1 MTRDFKEMAIRYVD
15 NAWNRG
21 NLDVLDDLMTPD
33 FVDHGASAGE
43 TSSLEEHKDL
53 IRMTR
58 SAFPDLFNRVEDLV
72 SEDNKVAIR
81 WTAEG
86 THQGKWRGIAPTGK
100 RIAISGVTI
109 LRIEGERSRS
119 AGAIMIPAT
128 CCSSPESWVQPTLL
142 GKEAKSPSPPNWC

>member
-109 LRIEGERSRS
+109 LRIEGGKITERWSYYD
-119 AGAIMIPAT
+119 
-128 CCSSPESWVQPTLL
+128 SSYLL
-142 GKEAKSPSPPNWC
+142 QLSGILGSVNPPG